1 MSGKDARRHRRIPYI
16 GSIQISWETS
26 GQARFAQGRCVDV
39 SEGGLKLEV
48 PVPVPLRTSI
58 IMRSE
63 KIQLSGSATV
73 RHIARYGSKY
83 ILGIE
88 MSQKLQE
95 KTFAS
100 LQEGWPRVV

>member
-1 MSGKDARRHRRIPYI
+1 
-16 GSIQISWETS
+16 
-26 GQARFAQGRCVDV
+26 
-39 SEGGLKLEV
+39 V